1 MKFLTPLLSLILAHV
16 ATAAEAP
23 SALLELRQAWT
34 NSIAD
39 ADNKA
44 KDLHRTKTIKAN
56 KLYYAELQQM
66 KNNFMEAK
74 NLEGAVAV
82 NAEIEKLKALHGK
95 QKFEVP
101 KEEKPVGKKS
111 SPLDGV
117 WIHHFAENDGKGVF
131 VFNGDKVVNLRGK
144 VGKVSNKEGFIMLDW
159 GDDYWHKLLID
170 PDKPDFIK
178 CINNAGR
185 TVSYTRLKW

>member
-1 MKFLTPLLSLILAHV
+1 
-16 ATAAEAP
+16 
-23 SALLELRQAWT
+23 
-34 NSIAD
+34 
-39 ADNKA
+39 
-44 KDLHRTKTIKAN
+44 
-56 KLYYAELQQM
+56 M

-159 GDDYWHKLLID
+159 GDDYWHKLFID